1 MPSENP
7 ANPVAETAWLE
18 SDAERGTA
26 ENGQAALTVRSVGPD
41 LHVVAEVSRRVFV
54 ATSLPAWPG
63 WRAESGGRPLPV
75 TTVNHAFVGFWVPP
89 GTWPIRL
96 SYRPGSFP
104 LGLLAMA
111 AGLAAS
117 IALARVRPRGKL
129 GENPPQ

>member
-1 MPSENP
+1 MPRADAQRNREKILAAARDAFADP
-7 ANPVAETAWLE
+7 RAEV
-18 SDAERGTA
+18 SM
-26 ENGQAALTVRSVGPD
+26 
-41 LHVVAEVSRRVFV
+41 AEVSRRAFV

-63 WRAESGGRPLPV
+63 WRADTGGRPLPV

-96 SYRPGSFP
+96 SYRPASFS

-117 IALARVRPRGKL
+117 IALARVRPRGKP